1 MRPRPT
7 VRLRLTALYTVLFL
21 VAGGLLLGVSYTLLD
36 GHLHRTLAG
45 PVADEVMA
53 DVRDQYVLALVAV
66 TALAL
71 LLGWVVAG
79 RALRPLR
86 AIVAAAR
93 GVSGDSLDRRI
104 HPRGP
109 DDELRELA
117 ETFDEMLE
125 RLDAAFTS
133 QRRFVAN
140 ASHELRTPLTV
151 MRTELDVAL
160 ADPHASAGDLR
171 RMGEVIGEEVVRCQT
186 LIDSLLALARSE
198 AGMVDRDERVDL
210 AQVSH
215 EVAARVG
222 ELADAHSI
230 ELTLRVRWAGVAG
243 ERRLL
248 EQLVWNLVENAVL
261 HNRPGG
267 FASIH
272 VCSEDGSAVVRV
284 ENSGA
289 PVPTEAATS
298 LLEPFQRLGAGSGG
312 GPGAGVGLSI
322 VRAVA
327 AAHGGSVRLEP
338 RAEGGLIAEV
348 RLPAAPTSE
357 REGAARGD
365 RAKGSRRGAS
375 RRTRPAPRPGAA
387 PRRPRP

>member
-7 VRLRLTALYTVLFL
+7 VRLRLTVLYTALFL
-21 VAGGLLLGVSYTLLD
+21 VAGGLLLGVSYALLD
-36 GHLHRTLAG
+36 GHLHRTLVA
-45 PVADEVMA
+45 PVADDVMA
-53 DVRDQYVLALVAV
+53 DVREQYALALIAV

-93 GVSGDSLDRRI
+93 AVSGDSLDKRI

-117 ETFDEMLE
+117 ETFDAMLE
-125 RLDAAFTS
+125 RLDSAFTS

-151 MRTELDVAL
+151 MRTEVDVAL
-160 ADPHASAGDLR
+160 ADPEASVEDLR
-171 RMGEVIGEEVVRCQT
+171 RMGEVIGGEVLRCQA

-198 AGMVDRDERVDL
+198 SGMVDRDDHVDL
-210 AQVSH
+210 AQLCH
-215 EVAARVG
+215 AVAARLHEAAAARDV
-222 ELADAHSI
+222 ELM
-230 ELTLRVRWAGVAG
+230 LRARPAVVAG
-243 ERRLL
+243 ERQLL
-248 EQLVWNLVENAVL
+248 EQLAWNLAENAVL
-261 HNRPGG
+261 HNHRRG
-267 FASIH
+267 FASIY
-272 VCSEDGSAVVRV
+272 VGSEGATAVVRV

-289 PVPTEAATS
+289 PVPAEAAAS
-298 LLEPFQRLGAGSGG
+298 LLEPFQRLGAGAGR

-327 AAHGGSVRLEP
+327 GAHGGSVQLEA
-338 RAEGGLIAEV
+338 RADGGLIAEV
-348 RLPAAPTSE
+348 RLPAAATSGSE
-357 REGAARGD
+357 DAARGD
-365 RAKGSRRGAS
+365 RARGSRRHAS
-375 RRTRPAPRPGAA
+375 AHTRPGPRPGAA
-387 PRRPRP
+387 APR